1 MYSTEKAQIS
11 TDNFVRIE
19 KISKFARKRLFHKRK
34 VEVEIFEH
42 MLFSSKIKK
51 LREEKKLLQR
61 QLATV
66 LDIDT
71 PSYSKIERGD
81 KKAKREH
88 LPILATYF
96 NIEEQELLVLWLA
109 DAVYAI
115 IDKEE
120 CSEEVIEVVKNQI
133 KSHRKN
139 GRIKCEVINGTANN

>member
-1 MYSTEKAQIS
+1 
-11 TDNFVRIE
+11 
-19 KISKFARKRLFHKRK
+19 
-34 VEVEIFEH
+34 
-42 MLFSSKIKK
+42 MLFPSKIKK

-71 PSYSKIERGD
+71 SSYSKIERGD

-139 GRIKCEVINGTANN
+139 GKI